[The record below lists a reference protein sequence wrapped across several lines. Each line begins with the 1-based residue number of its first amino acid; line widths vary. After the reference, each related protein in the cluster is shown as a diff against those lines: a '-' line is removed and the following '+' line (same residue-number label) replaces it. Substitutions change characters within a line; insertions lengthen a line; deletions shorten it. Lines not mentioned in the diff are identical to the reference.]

1 MEISVIVPTKDLPDC
16 VDRMLDAL
24 SKQSKLPAE
33 VIIIDSSK
41 DQCIEEL
48 LSSYKSM
55 LNIQYHKCDK
65 SLFPGEARNKGL
77 ELCKFSTIAFLDSKT
92 VPNKG
97 WLEDST
103 LALQQDHDI
112 IFGSTVYK
120 AKTRW
125 QKIFQSSIY
134 GKNPVETLPG
144 SILSIAT
151 AKKIGKFSEG
161 VRAGEDEEWRNRAK
175 VSLASWH
182 QPRDP
187 NLTYSSIS
195 TSFHQELYRNFI
207 YQLHGARTDA
217 QRNSKMFVFGVF
229 ITLLALLTPSWNL
242 LIGYKINVLFI
253 PNVTKIYLFMMISAL
268 TILALFYRE
277 KMQTGINKFLITTM
291 MIASFYFVYRWNG
304 AITSSMDS
312 ILYFPHITKI
322 YLLVLAFAGFIFRGI
337 VSPLKKGSQLNEI
350 MPVKW
355 IIIGIVCFAIDLVKV
370 PGYITGAILSIFRIF
385 TSQIQMQIKKIKPS

>member
-1 MEISVIVPTKDLPDC
+1 
-16 VDRMLDAL
+16 
-24 SKQSKLPAE
+24 
-33 VIIIDSSK
+33 
-41 DQCIEEL
+41 
-48 LSSYKSM
+48 
-55 LNIQYHKCDK
+55 
-65 SLFPGEARNKGL
+65 
-77 ELCKFSTIAFLDSKT
+77 
-92 VPNKG
+92 
-97 WLEDST
+97 
-103 LALQQDHDI
+103 
-112 IFGSTVYK
+112 
-120 AKTRW
+120 
-125 QKIFQSSIY
+125 
-134 GKNPVETLPG
+134 
-144 SILSIAT
+144 
-151 AKKIGKFSEG
+151 
-161 VRAGEDEEWRNRAK
+161 
-175 VSLASWH
+175 
-182 QPRDP
+182 
-187 NLTYSSIS
+187 
-195 TSFHQELYRNFI
+195 
-207 YQLHGARTDA
+207 
-217 QRNSKMFVFGVF
+217 MFVFGVF

-291 MIASFYFVYRWNG
+291 MITSFYFVYRWNG